1 MQQIKSFGVLQT
13 SKVMGVIDFFLGVL
27 VAIGFMLRFATRHGL
42 HHPRVLIFFLF
53 VPLLYGVI
61 GFVITAVVC
70 GVYNWVARR
79 FGGIEIELAP

>member
-13 SKVMGVIDFFLGVL
+13 SKVMGVIYFFFGVL
-27 VAIGFMLRFATRHGL
+27 IAIAFMLRFAVFRGL

-53 VPLLYGVI
+53 VPLLYGVG
-61 GFVITAVVC
+61 GFVLTAVMC
-70 GVYNWVARR
+70 GIYNRVARR